1 MFDDCWNLNLP
12 SCMSALPCWRSYT
25 LVIVTGNRWL
35 HLAGWLLSC
44 RGSVAAAY
52 VVDCTQIF
60 RNESGSLYHS
70 IFEGTFSVWGQIK
83 HGVLQGSIPGPLF
96 FLTYINDLSNI
107 IAKPSKPFLFAD
119 GTSKIITN
127 PSPSKFK
134 EDINNIIDNINDWFK
149 GNSLSLNF
157 DETYFLQIRPKIG
170 IKLIKKEVVTNW
182 LKRLKILH
190 FLD

>member
-1 MFDDCWNLNLP
+1 ML
-12 SCMSALPCWRSYT
+12 T
-25 LVIVTGNRWL
+25 VL
-35 HLAGWLLSC
+35 HLGYSNWQQMAALGWLVVELQGQ
-44 RGSVAAAY
+44 RGCCVKY

-119 GTSKIITN
+119 DTSKIITN

-170 IKLIKKEVVTNW
+170 IKLIKKEVVTN
-182 LKRLKILH
+182 
-190 FLD
+190 